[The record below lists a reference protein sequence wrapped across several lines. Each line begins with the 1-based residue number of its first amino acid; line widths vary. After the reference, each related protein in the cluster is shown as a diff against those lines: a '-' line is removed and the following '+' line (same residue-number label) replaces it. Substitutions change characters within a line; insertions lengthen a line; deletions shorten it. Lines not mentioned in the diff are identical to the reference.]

1 VFCCL
6 DVTAQS
12 YSLIIRLVLLKQ
24 VETLVTISI
33 EGKITDMNEATI
45 KITGGRRASYRFWLF
60 WLFYWASNGRKVYQR
75 YSQKDLLLIHHLLF
89 VTKENWQM
97 FCLTD
102 PFIKMIKECLGNR
115 YCKISQT
122 KRNWN
127 RIMKLKYLRNSQE
140 LPKKKNKCWKCRCN
154 CWKCCK
160 SKTTILSNMSHE
172 IRTPM
177 NAIMDSQR
185 Y

>member
-1 VFCCL
+1 
-6 DVTAQS
+6 VTAQS

-60 WLFYWASNGRKVYQR
+60 WLLYWASNGAEVYQR

-115 YCKISQT
+115 YCQDITDQK
-122 KRNWN
+122 KWN
-127 RIMKLKYLRNSQE
+127 RINEAKVFAE
-140 LPKKKNKCWKCRCN
+140 LATGIAEEEK
-154 CWKCCK
+154 
-160 SKTTILSNMSHE
+160 
-172 IRTPM
+172 
-177 NAIMDSQR
+177 
-185 Y
+185 